1 LSIQQLRK
9 KAADPGVS
17 KFAQLDIRKDM
28 HLSILRPSHL
38 ELKVLSMRR
47 NLTIQEIFEEFVS
60 RIITGSPDMI
70 EMLNDLETKKRAK
83 QAHKLTNIDAES
95 LYDIIQRG

>member
-1 LSIQQLRK
+1 MSIQDLRK
-9 KAADPGVS
+9 RAADPGAS
-17 KFAQLDIRKDM
+17 KFAQLDIRKDI
-28 HLSILRPSHL
+28 HLSILKPSHL
-38 ELKVLSMRR
+38 ELKVLCMRR